1 MKFTNLLV
9 AAMLCG
15 TTFAVNATTLVDGSF
30 EAKGASTPVT
40 DYCYDGF
47 ATPGGPACAA
57 SPWTGNGVIISG
69 SGPWGGTAAADGIYY
84 AFVQGLGVLSQS
96 FTATS
101 TSGLGVSWIDSNRSN
116 NGGLQSYTVSISD
129 GITTTGL
136 GTYTSN
142 IGGFVARTSSPFSTV
157 SGTTYTLS
165 FTGLSNE
172 DRTAFI
178 DNVSLAVV
186 PEPATWA
193 LLIGGF
199 AMVGFAARRR
209 RAALAA

>member
-1 MKFTNLLV
+1 MKLANIL
-9 AAMLCG
+9 AAALLCG
-15 TTFAVNATTLVDGSF
+15 TAVAANATTLVDGSF
-30 EAKGASTPVT
+30 ETKGASTPVT

-69 SGPWGGTAAADGIYY
+69 SGPWGGTAAANGIYY
-84 AFVQGLGVLSQS
+84 AFVQGTGVLSQS

-101 TSGLGVSWIDSNRSN
+101 TSGRGVSWLDSNRSN

-129 GITTTGL
+129 GLTTTGL

-142 IGGFVARTSSPFSTV
+142 VGAFVARTSSPFLAV

-172 DRTAFI
+172 DRTSFI
-178 DNVSLAVV
+178 DNVALTAV

-199 AMVGFAARRR
+199 TMVGFAARRR